1 MRIAVVG
8 DALMDIDLHGHASRL
23 CPDAPA
29 PVVEVGR
36 RLERAGGAGLVATML
51 AEDGHDV
58 DLITALSNDYAA
70 DRLRSLL
77 SGVRVTAGVLG
88 GPTPVKM
95 RLIADG
101 QRVARI
107 DEGCGQKPFPLV
119 DEAMLERLEGVDAI
133 VVADYGR
140 RLAEAPTLRAAV
152 ETAARRV
159 PVVWD
164 PHPQGTRPISHAAA
178 VTPNLPE
185 LLSFSG
191 RPVNGLAAVATA
203 AGRLRQRWNVESV
216 VVTLAERG
224 ALVCGPEADTHIAA
238 PADGLRIEDSCGA
251 GDRFAASLAVA
262 LASGHRL
269 EKAVEAAISAAVEF
283 LGRGGVSSLDGA
295 HPPLPPAASGS
306 PGPSE
311 VLAAQDE
318 PEESP
323 AFALARRV
331 QASGGRVV
339 AAGGCF
345 DLLHVGHLRLLEA
358 ARDLGDCLIVCIN
371 SDESIRRL
379 KGDSRPLMAQA
390 DRVDLLLGLSCVD
403 AVEVFSEDT
412 PEQLLR
418 ELRPDAWVKG
428 SDYDAEE
435 LPETKLL
442 RGWGGEVVTV
452 PLEPGRSTTALAS
465 AIATLS

>member
-8 DALMDIDLHGHASRL
+8 DTLMDIDLHGHASRL

-29 PVVEVGR
+29 PIVEVAR

-58 DLITALSNDYAA
+58 DLVTALSIDPAA
-70 DRLRSLL
+70 ARLRALL
-77 SGVRVTAGVLG
+77 SGVRVTAGALG

-95 RLIADG
+95 RVIADG

-119 DEAMLERLEGVDAI
+119 DEAMLERIAGADAI

-140 RLAEAPTLRAAV
+140 RLAEAPTLRAAI
-152 ETAARRV
+152 ESAARHV

-164 PHPQGTRPISHAAA
+164 PHPQGARPVSRAAA

-185 LLSFSG
+185 LLAFSG
-191 RPVNGLAAVATA
+191 RAVNGLGAVATA
-203 AGRLRQRWNVESV
+203 AGRLRERWNAHSV

-224 ALVCGPEADTHIAA
+224 ALICGSETDTHIAA
-238 PADGLRIEDSCGA
+238 PAAGLRIEDSCGA

-262 LASGHRL
+262 LGAGHGL
-269 EKAVEAAISAAVEF
+269 EKAVEAAISGAVEF
-283 LGRGGVSSLDGA
+283 LGAGGVSSLERSQA
-295 HPPLPPAASGS
+295 PLPPAASGDS
-306 PGPSE
+306 SKALSAGE
-311 VLAAQDE
+311 GE
-318 PEESP
+318 PEESA
-323 AFALARRV
+323 AFALARRI
-331 QASGGRVV
+331 QSTGGRVV

-345 DLLHVGHLRLLEA
+345 DLLHAGHLRLLEA
-358 ARDLGDCLIVCIN
+358 ARGLGDCLIVCLN

-379 KGDSRPLMAQA
+379 KGDSRPLMSQA

-412 PEQLLR
+412 PEQLLN
-418 ELRPDAWVKG
+418 ELRPDVWVKG
-428 SDYDAEE
+428 ADYDAEQ
-435 LPETKLL
+435 LPETSLL
-442 RGWGGEVVTV
+442 RRWGGDVVTV
-452 PLEPGRSTTALAS
+452 PLEPGRSTTGLAS
-465 AIATLS
+465 AIAGLG